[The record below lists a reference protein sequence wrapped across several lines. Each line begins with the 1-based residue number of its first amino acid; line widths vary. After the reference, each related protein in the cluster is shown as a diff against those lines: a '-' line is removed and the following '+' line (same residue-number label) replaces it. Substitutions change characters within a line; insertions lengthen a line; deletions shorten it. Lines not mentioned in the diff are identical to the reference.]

1 MEEQNLKNIRVM
13 VKCLVG
19 GTVSYNSET
28 RHVRREWTRE
38 NQVIPIPADEL
49 QEVLYD
55 QGTYNLFALG
65 YLGIENPDHRK
76 LVGLEYEGSDRKIIP
91 FTTDMAKHLLLDEQN
106 LDVFRNKL
114 ANLRVG
120 NIEVLVQTA
129 YNLKDI
135 SYDKIKIIKEM
146 IGVDIT
152 NLIRNNDDDDDVQ
165 SKK

>member
-1 MEEQNLKNIRVM
+1 MEEQNLKNIKVL

-19 GTVSYNSET
+19 GSVSYSSDV
-28 RHVRREWTRE
+28 RHVRREWTRI
-38 NQVIPIPADEL
+38 NQIMPIPADEL

-65 YLGIENPDHRK
+65 YLGIDNPDHRK
-76 LVGLEYEGSDRKIIP
+76 LVGLEYDGSDRKIIP
-91 FTTDMAKHLLLDEQN
+91 FTTDKARQLLVEEKDL
-106 LDVFRNKL
+106 NKFKQEL

-129 YNLKDI
+129 YDLKDI
-135 SYDKIKIIKEM
+135 SYDKLKIIKEM

-152 NLIRNNDDDDDVQ
+152 NLIRNNDDKDSQ
-165 SKK
+165 PNK